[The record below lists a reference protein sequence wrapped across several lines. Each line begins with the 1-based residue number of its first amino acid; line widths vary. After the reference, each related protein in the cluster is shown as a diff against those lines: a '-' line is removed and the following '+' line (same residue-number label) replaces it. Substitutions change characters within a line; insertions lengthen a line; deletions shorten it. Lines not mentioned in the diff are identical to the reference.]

1 MEQVFTDIY
10 EKCVWG
16 DNEAEDYKGGSGPGS
31 AVAYNQEK
39 YIPFLQDF
47 IRTKGIKTVVDF
59 GCGDFRCGPYIYGDL
74 DVAYTGYDAYNK
86 VIEHNIATHGT
97 DNKYSFIHLDFC
109 NKREEIV
116 GADLCIL
123 KDVLQHWPLA
133 DIYRFM
139 DWLVASGKFKY
150 VLIVNCSYQ
159 KQDETDVKAGGFRS
173 LSCDFLPLKKYN
185 PVKMLQYNTKEV
197 SIITL

>member
-1 MEQVFTDIY
+1 MEQIFTNIY
-10 EKCVWG
+10 EKCIWG
-16 DNEAEDYKGGSGPGS
+16 DNKAGEYKGSSGPGS
-31 AVAYNQEK
+31 ALNYNK
-39 YIPFLQDF
+39 DTYIPFLRNF
-47 IRTKGIKTVVDF
+47 IKSSSIKTVVDL
-59 GCGDFRCGPYIYGDL
+59 GCGDFRCGSATYDDL
-74 DVAYTGYDAYNK
+74 DVVYTGYDAYNK
-86 VIEHNIATHGT
+86 VVENNIATHGAS
-97 DNKYSFIHLDFC
+97 NKYRFIHLDFC
-109 NKREEIV
+109 NKNEEIV
-116 GADLCIL
+116 GGDLCIL
-123 KDVLQHWPLA
+123 KDVLQHWPLS